1 MPNRIAISI
10 VISISLLLT
19 GCSTLLKPSDE
30 AIAKLPVIKLGQPA
44 PKDGDYIL
52 HLSKEQPVLL
62 DVTVEGSLFAETA
75 HQVLPVFLAKDL
87 YLHKAWV
94 SNDKKHW
101 HAEDDL
107 ISGELHIEITDYQ
120 LPTNSR
126 FHLRMDYRTPE

>member
-19 GCSTLLKPSDE
+19 GCSTLLKPSNE
-30 AIAKLPVIKLGQPA
+30 ALAKLPVIKLGQPV

-62 DVTVEGSLFAETA
+62 DVTVEGSLFAEAA

-87 YLHKAWV
+87 YLHKDWA

-107 ISGELHIEITDYQ
+107 ITGELRIEITDYQ